1 MSTSNNSNSQTGS
14 VSATEGFSNRLN
26 SFGFGNGS
34 GSPANAA
41 NSVSYGSRE
50 TQLDS
55 ASAQLTGRMSNLGSV
70 NANKGPTARTLFYN
84 GGFYN
89 SDDAKYG
96 QFLFYSFGNNQNNFV
111 QEYYKSE
118 NREFNGNISSVSS
131 VTGRGASK
139 NPSAGQL
146 VRVTQDVL
154 SEIDATAGT
163 DNQDTTPNNSTRG
176 NKSLIIGGASA
187 PYYWKDFLYCKY
199 YGTIPNN
206 YMVTLRRFPAPMRD
220 NLSIPEQLLASD
232 LYKKQGAGRPV
243 AQAVTWWGGNTDNS
257 LNEIIGFS
265 AGLQW
270 DSKTQDD
277 VKYQK
282 GFDQGFFKSVLGRAF
297 AGAAAGSGAGELLAR
312 MGDVANLAVAAT
324 DGGRQEV
331 TIPKINFALRDK
343 MISEG
348 GPLSDFIFVSVDTV
362 DKTWVRGRGLTF
374 TETPIKLKFHYELTS
389 VGEVNTK
396 AAMMDIIGNLLA
408 IGTNYGNFLTPDIR
422 YDNTFPAIGF
432 PGGDEGLNAFYSDP
446 IKWTKTAIK
455 YLSDPDGLTM
465 NDPQAQQFKES
476 ANSIEKAVA
485 ELQSTVKQLASS
497 DIGALNDL
505 IESNSA
511 IGNILAF
518 ALADDF
524 IENIQLPV
532 ALQTGAPTG
541 EWHMV
546 VGNPMN
552 PIAMVGN
559 LICEGVDIEFS
570 EVLGPDDFP
579 TEVIATFTLKHGRD
593 RERGEIESMFN
604 RGDGRLY
611 QSTIPTYAS
620 NQSSFSQGLSNGQT
634 VQNFRGGSTTTDS
647 PSDLSAR
654 GGAQPE

>member
-1 MSTSNNSNSQTGS
+1 
-14 VSATEGFSNRLN
+14 
-26 SFGFGNGS
+26 
-34 GSPANAA
+34 
-41 NSVSYGSRE
+41 
-50 TQLDS
+50 
-55 ASAQLTGRMSNLGSV
+55 
-70 NANKGPTARTLFYN
+70 
-84 GGFYN
+84 
-89 SDDAKYG
+89 
-96 QFLFYSFGNNQNNFV
+96 
-111 QEYYKSE
+111 
-118 NREFNGNISSVSS
+118 
-131 VTGRGASK
+131 
-139 NPSAGQL
+139 
-146 VRVTQDVL
+146 
-154 SEIDATAGT
+154 
-163 DNQDTTPNNSTRG
+163 
-176 NKSLIIGGASA
+176 
-187 PYYWKDFLYCKY
+187 
-199 YGTIPNN
+199 
-206 YMVTLRRFPAPMRD
+206 
-220 NLSIPEQLLASD
+220 
-232 LYKKQGAGRPV
+232 
-243 AQAVTWWGGNTDNS
+243 
-257 LNEIIGFS
+257 
-265 AGLQW
+265 
-270 DSKTQDD
+270 
-277 VKYQK
+277 
-282 GFDQGFFKSVLGRAF
+282 
-297 AGAAAGSGAGELLAR
+297 
-312 MGDVANLAVAAT
+312 MGDAVNLAVAAT

-374 TETPIKLKFHYELTS
+374 TKTPIKLKFHYELTS

-396 AAMMDIIGNLLA
+396 AAMLDIIGNLLA

-455 YLSDPDGLTM
+455 YLANPDAETM
-465 NDPQAQQFKES
+465 NDPQAQAFKES
-476 ANSIEKAVA
+476 ANSVEKAVA
-485 ELQSTVKQLASS
+485 ELQSVVKQLASS
-497 DIGALNDL
+497 DLGAVSDL
-505 IESNSA
+505 IESDSA
-511 IGNILAF
+511 VGNILAF

-559 LICEGVDIEFS
+559 LICEDVDIEFS

-634 VQNFRGGSTTTDS
+634 VQNFKGGSTTTDS

>member
-1 MSTSNNSNSQTGS
+1 MPTNSSTGS
-14 VSATEGFSNRLN
+14 QSATESFIGRN
-26 SFGFGNGS
+26 SSFAFGNSS
-34 GSPANAA
+34 GSPTIAA
-41 NSVSYGSRE
+41 NSAIHGSRE
-50 TQLDS
+50 SQLDS
-55 ASAQLTGRMSNLGSV
+55 ASSQTTSRMSNLGSV
-70 NANKGPTARTLFYN
+70 NPNKGPTARTLFYN
-84 GGFYN
+84 GGFY
-89 SDDAKYG
+89 SADDAKYG
-96 QFLFYSFGNNQNNFV
+96 QFLFYSFGNNQNNFI

-118 NREFNGNISSVSS
+118 NREFNSSISSVSNI
-131 VTGRGASK
+131 TGMGASK

-146 VRVTQDVL
+146 VRVTQETL
-154 SEIDATAGT
+154 NEIDASMG
-163 DNQDTTPNNSTRG
+163 DDGQDSSGGLGTRG

-199 YGTIPNN
+199 YGSIPNN

-257 LNEIIGFS
+257 LNDIIGFS
-265 AGLQW
+265 AGLVW
-270 DSKTQDD
+270 EPKTQDD

-282 GFDQGFFKSVLGRAF
+282 GIDQGFFKSVLGRAF
-297 AGAAAGSGAGELLAR
+297 AGAAAGAGAGELLATL
-312 MGDVANLAVAAT
+312 GDIANLAVAAT
-324 DGGRQEV
+324 PGGKDEV
-331 TIPKINFALRDK
+331 TTPKINYALRDK

-374 TETPIKLKFHYELTS
+374 SETPIKLKFHYELAS

-396 AAMMDIIGNLLA
+396 AAMVDIIGNLLA

-422 YDNTFPAIGF
+422 YDNSFPAIGF
-432 PGGDEGLNAFYSDP
+432 PGGDDGLRAFYSDP

-455 YLSDPDGLTM
+455 YLSDPDASTM

-476 ANSIEKAVA
+476 GDAVEKAVN
-485 ELQSTVKQLASS
+485 ELQSVVKQLASS
-497 DIGALNDL
+497 DMKALNEL
-505 IESNSA
+505 VESDA
-511 IGNILAF
+511 AVGNIIAF

-524 IENIQLPV
+524 IQNVQLPV
-532 ALQTGAPTG
+532 AIQTGAPTG

-559 LICEGVDIEFS
+559 LICLGVDIEFGD
-570 EVLGPDDFP
+570 VLGPDDFP
-579 TEVIATFTLKHGRD
+579 TEVTATFTLQHGRD

-611 QSTIPTYAS
+611 QSTIPTYAN
-620 NQSSFSQGLSNGQT
+620 NQSIYNQGLSDGSIVQT
-634 VQNFRGGSTTTDS
+634 SRDNTTIAN
-647 PSDLSAR
+647 PSDIVAQ
-654 GGAQPE
+654 GGGQSQ